1 MKSSLTDGD
10 GRPVTGLIIGG
21 VQLDCLPTAEPKD
34 KPPAAPAAADGAAA
48 SAEGGELAAA
58 AAPPLVTDPV
68 TGKQVRPAPN
78 GGVPAKIKYHLRDIM
93 IRDQNSGLAE
103 IYLRV

>member
-1 MKSSLTDGD
+1 MKSSLTDG
-10 GRPVTGLIIGG
+10 RPVIDYHDRSDLIVGG

-34 KPPAAPAAADGAAA
+34 KPPAAPAATDGAAA
-48 SAEGGELAAA
+48 SAEGGELAAAAA

-78 GGVPAKIKYHLRDIM
+78 GGVPAKIKYHLRDITIM
-93 IRDQNSGLAE
+93 TRTLD
-103 IYLRV
+103 